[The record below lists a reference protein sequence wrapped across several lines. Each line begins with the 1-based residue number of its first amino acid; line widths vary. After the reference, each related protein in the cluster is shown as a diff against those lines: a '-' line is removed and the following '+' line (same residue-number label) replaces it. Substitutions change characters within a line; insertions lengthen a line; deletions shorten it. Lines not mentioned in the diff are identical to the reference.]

1 MYTCCML
8 AFVFARSIN
17 PSGFLGRACACSLEL
32 PLTLGLGLE
41 QLTANNISCLQCSS
55 HTLLLFSPVSL
66 SLLMHTHRH
75 THTLTHTHI
84 HTCTYTHAHTHTK
97 TGSETVF

>member
-55 HTLLLFSPVSL
+55 HTLLLFSSL
-66 SLLMHTHRH
+66 SLYLLMHTHRY
-75 THTLTHTHI
+75 THTLSHI
-84 HTCTYTHAHTHTK
+84 RTYTHAHTHTR
-97 TGSETVF
+97 THT